1 VGDSLV
7 RGNCRQAGVEDT
19 DRVVLSCIMA
29 PKKEASSADRA
40 MVVARWGEEMV
51 YTRLVVVIIRKLRA
65 RESRTDR
72 NEEVGKS
79 QENI

>member
-1 VGDSLV
+1 
-7 RGNCRQAGVEDT
+7 
-19 DRVVLSCIMA
+19 MA

-51 YTRLVVVIIRKLRA
+51 YTRLVVVIIRKLRT

-72 NEEVGKS
+72 NEEVGK
-79 QENI
+79 